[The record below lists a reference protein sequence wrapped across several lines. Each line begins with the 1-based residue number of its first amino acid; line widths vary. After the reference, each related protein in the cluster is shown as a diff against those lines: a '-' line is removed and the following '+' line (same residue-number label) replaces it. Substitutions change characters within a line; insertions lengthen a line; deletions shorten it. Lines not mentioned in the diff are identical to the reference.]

1 MASTSAELEAKL
13 LKRRQKCE
21 GAISPPTQKGS
32 RVWSDEMAKTVSQQR
47 RARLNAQ
54 GGDANG
60 NPQDVDTAP
69 RSVSSTSSSS
79 RPKGKDVESAAV
91 AARFGQKYLILLG
104 CIPALLL
111 CMFLSQRP
119 FERPGAEL
127 ASHMAGDSPE
137 DSPEEARGF
146 GGFGS
151 QPTDMESLLRQL
163 VSTLGGERKSQV
175 PTWSGA
181 PNLLRQWLK
190 SLGLWEQETSLP
202 KSKWGLRLYAA
213 LTDDAKRIADTV
225 PMDELVTERGYSA
238 ILTALMSKYKPYLE
252 AVGPS
257 SVDSFLYL
265 GERGPKE
272 SFAAYLARK
281 EVQRQELESQI
292 GEKLQ
297 TLVAGR
303 VLLRQANLTE
313 QQQQL
318 LALKM
323 TTLATYEEVIQS
335 LRPLDRLDSLAKAGG
350 LPGAATTTNKTYM
363 TAEPYDYDYFDED
376 EEEEDGEADDYDYE
390 EDGDS
395 VEDGMLQ
402 FEDREYDE
410 MEAVY
415 VQAYNDVRKDL
426 RSRRNERGFVNH
438 RGKKQK
444 GSGKGGN
451 LQLAPTAHGGLT
463 YWTDP
468 GATGSE
474 EPIPR
479 TINPMIETKGQ
490 VVKSKKD
497 PPMPR
502 RSMSKDRK
510 MTGLRA
516 IRRLKM
522 PVPTFAMHQDDSE
535 IQELVEESDSPTWQ
549 EADSPTCI
557 WALSLDG
564 HVFGVLLLLEIDWI
578 ESHGSGLLEQ
588 ASDILQ
594 SARAHVHHVRLQLHH
609 EALNQDAT
617 QAGDV
622 TEEWSADLRGTS
634 MTEAYRLGSLW
645 VAPSQAGDVGHLEV
659 FVSLE
664 SEPKLVS
671 WTKTCLFTISAF
683 NNYGFVK
690 SFLDRAEALNPDI
703 DCFIWVVADNRY
715 VWTTGGD
722 PTLPG
727 QILDD
732 FPKKWQLVLVEQLQ
746 PYMNFSFMELAFR
759 YDMTCFNTAIKP
771 PAFKYIFDRYN
782 ASKVLYFDN
791 DIWIMQPL
799 TQIVSAL
806 EKYSLVITPHITEEI
821 PLDGLRQDERQIML
835 AGQFNFGF
843 VAASRSKSAFKFFD
857 WWGQRLRLYGYAE
870 PSKGMHFD
878 QNWADL
884 IVSYY
889 PQEEYFILRDPRYNI
904 AYWNLHYR
912 GAHLYMENGRVM
924 YDSEPAVFMHFSGMS
939 SLLDYD
945 IETISRHQNRFK
957 MVQFPN
963 LRPIFEKYLEMLK
976 AEDAMRWRHVPYGF
990 GMFKDGTPIPYVVRT
1005 YFAEILDPV
1014 NAGQE
1019 ASRLFHEVVAFE
1031 DPFSVDVTPK
1041 VSLLSW
1047 MLQGV
1052 HHLTV
1057 EASAP
1062 YWVPEI
1068 AWQFHRARPDL
1079 MAAFPD
1085 PLDRHWE
1092 SYQAWFRVHGVLTTQ
1107 FVEAER
1113 KRRKKKFKGFLAI
1126 GSYMIVLLMIVPDVP
1141 NSTP

>member
-1 MASTSAELEAKL
+1 MIMIQRNCLE
-13 LKRRQKCE
+13 RDPQ
-21 GAISPPTQKGS
+21 
-32 RVWSDEMAKTVSQQR
+32 
-47 RARLNAQ
+47 AR
-54 GGDANG
+54 
-60 NPQDVDTAP
+60 P
-69 RSVSSTSSSS
+69 TSSASPQPPQEQQAD
-79 RPKGKDVESAAV
+79 RPRPLQNSPAV
-91 AARFGQKYLILLG
+91 A
-104 CIPALLL
+104 
-111 CMFLSQRP
+111 
-119 FERPGAEL
+119 E
-127 ASHMAGDSPE
+127 
-137 DSPEEARGF
+137 
-146 GGFGS
+146 
-151 QPTDMESLLRQL
+151 
-163 VSTLGGERKSQV
+163 
-175 PTWSGA
+175 
-181 PNLLRQWLK
+181 
-190 SLGLWEQETSLP
+190 
-202 KSKWGLRLYAA
+202 
-213 LTDDAKRIADTV
+213 
-225 PMDELVTERGYSA
+225 
-238 ILTALMSKYKPYLE
+238 
-252 AVGPS
+252 
-257 SVDSFLYL
+257 
-265 GERGPKE
+265 
-272 SFAAYLARK
+272 
-281 EVQRQELESQI
+281 
-292 GEKLQ
+292 
-297 TLVAGR
+297 
-303 VLLRQANLTE
+303 
-313 QQQQL
+313 
-318 LALKM
+318 
-323 TTLATYEEVIQS
+323 
-335 LRPLDRLDSLAKAGG
+335 
-350 LPGAATTTNKTYM
+350 
-363 TAEPYDYDYFDED
+363 
-376 EEEEDGEADDYDYE
+376 
-390 EDGDS
+390 
-395 VEDGMLQ
+395 
-402 FEDREYDE
+402 
-410 MEAVY
+410 
-415 VQAYNDVRKDL
+415 
-426 RSRRNERGFVNH
+426 
-438 RGKKQK
+438 
-444 GSGKGGN
+444 
-451 LQLAPTAHGGLT
+451 
-463 YWTDP
+463 
-468 GATGSE
+468 
-474 EPIPR
+474 
-479 TINPMIETKGQ
+479 
-490 VVKSKKD
+490 
-497 PPMPR
+497 
-502 RSMSKDRK
+502 
-510 MTGLRA
+510 
-516 IRRLKM
+516 
-522 PVPTFAMHQDDSE
+522 
-535 IQELVEESDSPTWQ
+535 
-549 EADSPTCI
+549 
-557 WALSLDG
+557 
-564 HVFGVLLLLEIDWI
+564 
-578 ESHGSGLLEQ
+578 
-588 ASDILQ
+588 
-594 SARAHVHHVRLQLHH
+594 
-609 EALNQDAT
+609 
-617 QAGDV
+617 
-622 TEEWSADLRGTS
+622 
-634 MTEAYRLGSLW
+634 
-645 VAPSQAGDVGHLEV
+645 
-659 FVSLE
+659 
-664 SEPKLVS
+664 VS

>member
-32 RVWSDEMAKTVSQQR
+32 RVWSDEMAKAVMR
-47 RARLNAQ
+47 MAIHKM
-54 GGDANG
+54 
-60 NPQDVDTAP
+60 
-69 RSVSSTSSSS
+69 ST

-137 DSPEEARGF
+137 DSPEEDPLPELEEELPFALASGDLQQFSATVQESHLQPVPQFHQPDLQVEAPRDLTSEWSHFLSENGAIRQAGLRRLGMELKQRLMQNLATPIKDSLELPYLLVNKALVDKSNPAMCLALLVTLDLVDYVNPAMCLAFLVTLDLVDLVNLDMFWTRTSWMWSSSFWTF
-146 GGFGS
+146 GPMAFYSNKPYEFYTTTASGKCTSTFNSGNTYKSAWSTGCQFEDFSNATRSLGEVSCGVPDSS

-426 RSRRNERGFVNH
+426 RTTSSIFVFSKVNSEATQ
-438 RGKKQK
+438 RSLTRAIYACVRCRANQCVVD
-444 GSGKGGN
+444 
-451 LQLAPTAHGGLT
+451 TAAE
-463 YWTDP
+463 D
-468 GATGSE
+468 AVTGSQAYEAMVE
-474 EPIPR
+474 ELA
-479 TINPMIETKGQ
+479 
-490 VVKSKKD
+490 SL
-497 PPMPR
+497 
-502 RSMSKDRK
+502 
-510 MTGLRA
+510 GLR
-516 IRRLKM
+516 
-522 PVPTFAMHQDDSE
+522 PVPVKQQGIPCAGIGGQA
-535 IQELVEESDSPTWQ
+535 QLRLV
-549 EADSPTCI
+549 ADVPTCI
-557 WALSLDG
+557 AGLLGIIRFSVIEDTENFVTPPLLPISYLEAVGSTLDFIHDVYTTQDG
-564 HVFGVLLLLEIDWI
+564 HSTVMTRLPSGHRAVSLFEFDITPWNLPPEHRVNGFDPFVLPAGRSSHSFLGGVG
-578 ESHGSGLLEQ
+578 SVGSG
-588 ASDILQ
+588 S
-594 SARAHVHHVRLQLHH
+594 VVP
-609 EALNQDAT
+609 
-617 QAGDV
+617 
-622 TEEWSADLRGTS
+622 LRGSTFVDRTPDAGVPMDDS
-634 MTEAYRLGSLW
+634 VFLHYLETHSKHP
-645 VAPSQAGDVGHLEV
+645 APSTVRTAPSTVP
-659 FVSLE
+659 SE
-664 SEPKLVS
+664 SES
-671 WTKTCLFTISAF
+671 TRRE
-683 NNYGFVK
+683 
-690 SFLDRAEALNPDI
+690 DRPGTPTEKYTTASERSMEREPESVAELPSM
-703 DCFIWVVADNRY
+703 R
-715 VWTTGGD
+715 TGSCRR
-722 PTLPG
+722 P
-727 QILDD
+727 
-732 FPKKWQLVLVEQLQ
+732 
-746 PYMNFSFMELAFR
+746 SC
-759 YDMTCFNTAIKP
+759 TCFT
-771 PAFKYIFDRYN
+771 
-782 ASKVLYFDN
+782 
-791 DIWIMQPL
+791 
-799 TQIVSAL
+799 
-806 EKYSLVITPHITEEI
+806 
-821 PLDGLRQDERQIML
+821 
-835 AGQFNFGF
+835 
-843 VAASRSKSAFKFFD
+843 
-857 WWGQRLRLYGYAE
+857 
-870 PSKGMHFD
+870 
-878 QNWADL
+878 
-884 IVSYY
+884 
-889 PQEEYFILRDPRYNI
+889 
-904 AYWNLHYR
+904 
-912 GAHLYMENGRVM
+912 
-924 YDSEPAVFMHFSGMS
+924 
-939 SLLDYD
+939 
-945 IETISRHQNRFK
+945 
-957 MVQFPN
+957 
-963 LRPIFEKYLEMLK
+963 
-976 AEDAMRWRHVPYGF
+976 
-990 GMFKDGTPIPYVVRT
+990 
-1005 YFAEILDPV
+1005 
-1014 NAGQE
+1014 
-1019 ASRLFHEVVAFE
+1019 
-1031 DPFSVDVTPK
+1031 
-1041 VSLLSW
+1041 
-1047 MLQGV
+1047 
-1052 HHLTV
+1052 
-1057 EASAP
+1057 
-1062 YWVPEI
+1062 
-1068 AWQFHRARPDL
+1068 
-1079 MAAFPD
+1079 
-1085 PLDRHWE
+1085 
-1092 SYQAWFRVHGVLTTQ
+1092 
-1107 FVEAER
+1107 
-1113 KRRKKKFKGFLAI
+1113 
-1126 GSYMIVLLMIVPDVP
+1126 
-1141 NSTP
+1141 